1 MNISRKAINET
12 KSFIDR
18 IFSNSKNFELPV
30 NINQIIKEEG
40 VELVNYTF
48 DEDISGVL
56 VLNGSQSTI
65 GVNQSH
71 SEVRKRFTMAHEL
84 GHYILHRD
92 QGSSMFMDKVLYR
105 KASNNYS
112 PKDGK
117 MEREANFFAA
127 NLLMPEA
134 AIHSF
139 IDRNHIDFYEDSDIQ
154 DMATEFGVSSSAMTY
169 RLINLGLVD
178 YR

>member
-1 MNISRKAINET
+1 MSISKKTINET
-12 KSFIDR
+12 MSFIER
-18 IFSNSKNFELPV
+18 VFSNSNDFELPV

-92 QGSSMFMDKVLYR
+92 EGSSMFMDKVLYR
-105 KASNNYS
+105 KTSNNYS
-112 PKDGK
+112 PKDEK
-117 MEREANFFAA
+117 LEREANFFAA
-127 NLLMPEA
+127 NLLMPK
-134 AIHSF
+134 SV
-139 IDRNHIDFYEDSDIQ
+139 IDSYIEENHVDFYEDSHIQ
-154 DMATEFGVSSSAMTY
+154 KMAEEFGVSASAMTF
-169 RLINLGLVD
+169 RLINLGIVD
-178 YR
+178 